1 VDSKHVDTWLETGG
15 FSLGPITLEAAM
27 ALPSPQLHKLQVLL
41 KTRMADTDCMHSLFL
56 KWFVACLDV
65 AAHRDDNNPF
75 PDNAVHNCWNA
86 MVYSALITRKFTQNS

>member
-41 KTRMADTDCMHSLFL
+41 KNENGRHRLHAFPL
-56 KWFVACLDV
+56 KWLVARLDI
-65 AAHRDDNNPF
+65 AAHRDDNSPF

-86 MVYSALITRKFTQNS
+86 MIYSALITRKFTQNS